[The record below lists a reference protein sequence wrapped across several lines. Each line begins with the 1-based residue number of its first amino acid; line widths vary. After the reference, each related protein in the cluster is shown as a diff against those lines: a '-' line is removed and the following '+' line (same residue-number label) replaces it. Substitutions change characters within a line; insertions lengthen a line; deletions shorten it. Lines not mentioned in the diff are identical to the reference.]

1 VVPRRRDAAAAMRG
15 RTASVTLPRPE
26 RCPSILSAIH
36 LALGTEECQGGEQVL
51 DDRKLAVLRAI
62 VEDYVSTN
70 EPVGSKSIVD
80 RHNLDVSPATIRND
94 MAVLE
99 EQGFIVQ
106 PHTSAG
112 RVPTDKGYRLFV
124 DRLPGVKPFSAAERR
139 AIETFLAGA
148 YDLDDVV
155 MRTVRLLAQLTR
167 QVAVVQYPSLTRS
180 AVRHIELVPL
190 TDQRVLL
197 VLITDTGR
205 VEQRSV
211 DLPSRISED
220 AITQLRAVLNACLDG
235 RRLTEVASVV
245 ADLPERITPEERTN
259 AAAVFS
265 VILESLIE
273 RHEERIVVGG
283 AANLTPADFS
293 RGLHEVLE
301 ALEEQVV
308 LMRLLGESGDE
319 AAVTVRIG
327 AENQVQGLRSTS
339 VVAVG
344 YGSGDQALAKLGVL
358 GPTRMDYPTAM
369 GAVRAVARYVGQI
382 LAES

>member
-1 VVPRRRDAAAAMRG
+1 
-15 RTASVTLPRPE
+15 
-26 RCPSILSAIH
+26 
-36 LALGTEECQGGEQVL
+36 VL

-80 RHNLDVSPATIRND
+80 KHNLDVSPATIRND
-94 MAVLE
+94 MAILE

-124 DRLPGVKPFSAAERR
+124 DRLSGVRPFSTAERR
-139 AIETFLAGA
+139 AIETFLNGA

-180 AVRHIELVPL
+180 SVRHIELVPL
-190 TDQRVLL
+190 NDRRLLL

-205 VEQRSV
+205 VEQRAV
-211 DLPSRISED
+211 ELPDAITED

-235 RRLTEVASVV
+235 RRLTDVASVL
-245 ADLPERITPEERTN
+245 AELPERVLPAERIN
-259 AAAVFS
+259 ATAVFS
-265 VILESLIE
+265 VILETLVE
-273 RHEERIVVGG
+273 RHDEKIVVGG

-308 LMRLLGESGDE
+308 LMRLLGESGDH
-319 AAVTVRIG
+319 ALVTVRIG
-327 AENQVQGLRSTS
+327 AENQVEGLRSAS
-339 VVAVG
+339 VVVVG

-382 LAES
+382 LAGS